1 MDCQLHGTEHSSR
14 HIDDCSVCFYLAST
28 CSWNFV
34 SLFLNGWLEHLE
46 LWSVHVSLLL
56 WDFSARW
63 FVPWL
68 CLPHVYNYRRFLQA
82 KGHRV
87 AGTSNLKD
95 RIQMDTRY
103 IKKIKIHKLKFS
115 KRSPLIW
122 QNLANLVAIN
132 FLSNVIKSCA
142 GASSRLRMRH
152 LYARNHFRGTFW
164 LVMAVVVQKW
174 SHFLNTS
181 WVCQSSVAWS
191 RLLSWL
197 SNLRDFDVV
206 ENSFTNGCMKF
217 CCEGRSADCNDT
229 LWTSLSRVLLGKAG
243 TNYSTASFLLSLKS
257 V

>member
-1 MDCQLHGTEHSSR
+1 MEFCFIVFAWLAWASWALVSSCQFTVGLF
-14 HIDDCSVCFYLAST
+14 CQVVCPLA
-28 CSWNFV
+28 V
-34 SLFLNGWLEHLE
+34 PA
-46 LWSVHVSLLL
+46 
-56 WDFSARW
+56 AR
-63 FVPWL
+63 
-68 CLPHVYNYRRFLQA
+68 LQLQEIPS
-82 KGHRV
+82 GQ
-87 AGTSNLKD
+87 GTSGDFWQALPIWKTGY
-95 RIQMDTRY
+95 RWIQDDTRY

-122 QNLANLVAIN
+122 QNLANLVAID

-164 LVMAVVVQKW
+164 LVMAVVFQKW
-174 SHFLNTS
+174 SHFSNTS

-191 RLLSWL
+191 RLLLWL

-243 TNYSTASFLLSLKS
+243 TNYSTGSFLLSLSLPQKCVNPS
-257 V
+257 PSCFEAWSFVKLC

>member
-1 MDCQLHGTEHSSR
+1 MIVQFAFIL
-14 HIDDCSVCFYLAST
+14 
-28 CSWNFV
+28 
-34 SLFLNGWLEHLE
+34 
-46 LWSVHVSLLL
+46 
-56 WDFSARW
+56 
-63 FVPWL
+63 
-68 CLPHVYNYRRFLQA
+68 LPHVHGILFHCFWMAGLSILSSGQFMSVYSCGTFLPGGLSPGCA
-82 KGHRV
+82 CRTFTITGDSFRPRDIGGLL
-87 AGTSNLKD
+87 ASTSNLKD

-164 LVMAVVVQKW
+164 LMMAVVVEKW

-197 SNLRDFDVV
+197 SNLRDIDVV